1 MNIKVHLF
9 NIIKACNNA
18 HLALFE
24 FLSVLMKW
32 RLFSCHC
39 TELRLAKKGEGD
51 NIAQTLHCVQTQ
63 GGFSMELFIFIL
75 MLHSAEDYH

>member
-39 TELRLAKKGEGD
+39 TELRLAKNGEGD
-51 NIAQTLHCVQTQ
+51 NTDIALCADQ